1 MVTVEVLGGGGEVGR
16 MAILVRGSRNTVL
29 LDYGV
34 NFDEEGRPI
43 FPLHVRPRDLTAV
56 VLSHAHLDH
65 CGALPGLYVSSSPPL
80 YTTPLTAEL
89 AELMFRDAVKLSG
102 YYLPYEEEEI
112 RNALRQAKPV
122 NFNEA
127 VELNGDSLMFLNAGH
142 VPGSVMTLMSID
154 GYRILFTGD
163 FNLASSNLLD
173 GADLYNV
180 PRDID
185 LVIMEATYAGGTHP
199 PREKLEEEFIKAV
212 KETLEEGGSVLIPSF
227 TIGRTQEL
235 LLTLIK
241 HDVTEVPIYVDG
253 LARVANR
260 VISKYPQFLRDP
272 NLYAKAM
279 TYSTEIMGNYFRR
292 NALRDQAVIITP
304 AGMLKGGA
312 AVYYLKRLGGDR
324 RNAVILPSYQAPD
337 SPGYDLLTKGV
348 VRVDNEEIRVNAKV
362 YWFDFSAHSGLEELV
377 NFIRY
382 FSEGTNILIVH
393 SSPRNA
399 LRLSEHLEGR
409 NIHVTLTTGEAF
421 EL

>member
-199 PREKLEEEFIKAV
+199 PRERLEEEFIKAV
-212 KETLEEGGSVLIPSF
+212 KETLDDGGSVLIPSF

-235 LLTLIK
+235 LLTLIR

>member
-199 PREKLEEEFIKAV
+199 PRERLEEEFIKAV

>member
-1 MVTVEVLGGGGEVGR
+1 
-16 MAILVRGSRNTVL
+16 
-29 LDYGV
+29 
-34 NFDEEGRPI
+34 
-43 FPLHVRPRDLTAV
+43 
-56 VLSHAHLDH
+56 
-65 CGALPGLYVSSSPPL
+65 
-80 YTTPLTAEL
+80 
-89 AELMFRDAVKLSG
+89 
-102 YYLPYEEEEI
+102 
-112 RNALRQAKPV
+112 
-122 NFNEA
+122 
-127 VELNGDSLMFLNAGH
+127 LNGDSLMFLNAGH

-163 FNLASSNLLD
+163 FNLAPSNLLD

-212 KETLEEGGSVLIPSF
+212 KETLDEGGSVLIPSF

-337 SPGYDLLTKGV
+337 SPGYELLTKGV

-362 YWFDFSAHSGLEELV
+362 YWFDFSAHSGLEELI

-382 FSEGTNILIVH
+382 FSDNTNILIVH

-399 LRLSEHLEGR
+399 LRLIQRIGHDYAPYEVAERELPEVPHIEH
-409 NIHVTLTTGEAF
+409 H
-421 EL
+421 

>member
-163 FNLASSNLLD
+163 FNLAPSNLLD

-212 KETLEEGGSVLIPSF
+212 KETLDDGGSVLIPSF

>member
-163 FNLASSNLLD
+163 FNLAPSNLLD

-185 LVIMEATYAGGTHP
+185 LVVMEATYAGGTHP
-199 PREKLEEEFIKAV
+199 PRERLEEEFIKAV

>member
-16 MAILVRGSRNTVL
+16 MAVLVKGSRNTIL

-34 NFDEEGRPI
+34 NFDEDGRPI
-43 FPLHVRPRDLTAV
+43 FPLHVRPRDLTAI

-65 CGALPGLYVSSSPPL
+65 CGALPSLYVSSAPPL

-89 AELMFRDAVKLSG
+89 AGLMFKDAVKLSG

-112 RNALRQAKPV
+112 RNTLRQARHV
-122 NFNEA
+122 NFNDV
-127 VELNGDSLMFLNAGH
+127 VELNGDSLMFVNAGH
-142 VPGSVMTLMSID
+142 VPGSVMTLMNID

-163 FNLASSNLLD
+163 FNLSPSNLLD
-173 GADLYNV
+173 GADLSRV

-185 LVIMEATYAGGTHP
+185 LVIMEATYANGTHP
-199 PREKLEEEFIKAV
+199 PREKLEEEFINAV
-212 KETLEEGGSVLIPSF
+212 KSTLDDGGSVLIPSF

-241 HDVTEVPIYVDG
+241 HNVTDVPIYIDG

-279 TYSTEIMGNYFRR
+279 SYSTEIMGNYYRR
-292 NALRDQAVIITP
+292 NALRDQAIIITP

-337 SPGYDLLTKGV
+337 SPGYELLTRGV
-348 VRVDNEEIRVNAKV
+348 VKVDNEEISVKAKV
-362 YWFDFSAHSGLEELV
+362 YWFDFSAHSGLEELI
-377 NFIRY
+377 NFINY
-382 FSEGTNILIVH
+382 FSEDTNILIVH
-393 SSPRNA
+393 SSPRNS
-399 LRLSEHLEGR
+399 LKLSEFLEGR